1 MTVWPLV
8 LCVSWGGKLACLCRL
23 LAFNIVT
30 DCSVRKESIRKES
43 IQNIC
48 RERERETDMKES
60 RTQDLF
66 GHLI

>member
-43 IQNIC
+43 IQNIA
-48 RERERETDMKES
+48 ERETDMKES
-60 RTQDLF
+60 RTRDLF